1 MKILGISLGHDSNFS
16 LIQDGEVIQVY
27 EAERFYRQKRYK
39 LHAFSGD
46 KEIISSFQIVKIED
60 LISTLVYL
68 RNLWGHNYD
77 FIAVQNQGRVS
88 EFKELKIILNN
99 LDFKFK
105 AIENYAHHI
114 CHASSIYFTSPFD
127 ESLILSFDGAG
138 NDGQTILFQAK
149 NNKIKYKKNYPTKFG
164 QSYNN
169 LGYIV
174 GLKPDVAGSTAGKL
188 MGLTSYGKLRNEWLN
203 NAKNYIIDYKKIY
216 PKIQSNQLNNYGK
229 FHKVNS
235 KSFSKIKEF
244 KKYSLNKNI
253 FYSILENLRIKHF
266 PIKLNGDKHELAQ
279 DLAKTV
285 QYAWTQEVLKI
296 VETWKEVSK
305 NFCIVGGCALNGI
318 TNYKIEQEKIFN
330 NIHYIP
336 NPTDCGLSIGA
347 SLLSYYKNSNKDFKG
362 YKKFFSPY
370 LGDYAYD
377 LGDINEFKKQYS
389 YYEIDEAQ
397 VSSKIAKAIF
407 NNAIVGV
414 IRGRYE
420 IGPRALG
427 NRSILCNPLNLKMR
441 EILNEKVKK
450 REWYRPFAPVST
462 LEDSKNFFTNNDQI
476 PYMSVICEVRNEFK
490 QKIPAVTHI
499 DGSARLQTVTK
510 SSNEFLWN
518 TINEFK
524 KLSDYPILLNTS
536 FNPGGEPILNFC
548 HVGLSMLDDTEL
560 DFVLID
566 NVIFCKKG
574 NEEKIKKFFL
584 T

>member
-1 MKILGISLGHDSNFS
+1 MKVLGISLGHDTNFS
-16 LIQDGEVIQVY
+16 LVQDGEVIQVY
-27 EAERFYRQKRYK
+27 EAERFFRQKRYK

-46 KEIISSFQIVKIED
+46 KKIISGFQIVNIND
-60 LISTLVYL
+60 LITTLIYL
-68 RNLWGHNYD
+68 RGLWGHSYD
-77 FIAVQNQGRVS
+77 FIAVQNQGRVD

-105 AIENYAHHI
+105 ALENYAHHI
-114 CHASSIYFTSPFD
+114 CHASSVYFTSPFD

-138 NDGQTILFQAK
+138 NDGQTLLFQAK
-149 NNKIKYKKNYPTKFG
+149 NNKINYKKNYPTKFG

-188 MGLTSYGKLRNEWLN
+188 MGLTSYGKLRKEWLSHS
-203 NAKNYIIDYKKIY
+203 KNYIIDYKKIY
-216 PKIQSNQLNNYGK
+216 PKILPNQLNNYGK
-229 FHKVNS
+229 FHKINS
-235 KSFSKIKEF
+235 KSFSKIKELN
-244 KKYSLNKNI
+244 KYSLNKNI
-253 FYSILENLRIKHF
+253 FSSILEKLRIKHF
-266 PIKLNGDKHELAQ
+266 PIKLKGDRDKLAQ

-285 QYAWTQEVLKI
+285 QFSWSQEVLKI
-296 VETWKEVSK
+296 VESFKETSK

-318 TNYKIEQEKIFN
+318 TNYKIEQEKIFD

-347 SLLSYYKNSNKDFKG
+347 GLLSFYKNSNENFKG

-370 LGDYAYD
+370 LGEYAYD
-377 LGDINEFKKQYS
+377 LKNINDFKKQYS
-389 YYEIDEAQ
+389 YYEIDETQ
-397 VSSKIAKAIF
+397 ISSKIAKAIF
-407 NNAIVGV
+407 NDAIIGV

-462 LEDSKNFFTNNDQI
+462 LEDSKKFFTNNDQI
-476 PYMSVICEVRNEFK
+476 PYMSVICEVRDEFK
-490 QKIPAVTHI
+490 QKIPAVTHV

-524 KLSDYPILLNTS
+524 KLSNYPILLNTS

-548 HVGLSMLDDTEL
+548 HVGLSMLDNTEL

-566 NVIFCKKG
+566 NIIFSKKG
-574 NEEKIKKFFL
+574 NEEKIKTFFSP
-584 T
+584 